1 MAAKRTTKTE
11 EKIRCALTELL
22 PQKGLAG
29 MTVSDVCRVAGINR
43 GTFYAHY
50 TDKFDLMDKQIQ
62 RLADTL
68 TQIVLGMGEA
78 DGKTAAVTP
87 EHKTPGASDET
98 YELFAKERVV
108 ACLTYVYEN
117 YAFIAALTANGSD
130 ARLKDFVKE
139 LIGELFEKSAAARG
153 LELRIERDDY
163 GREMLF
169 SGITSVFWLWLQKGC
184 PETPEEITKIVW
196 THKSLSP
203 EELASI

>member
-11 EKIRCALTELL
+11 AKIRCALTELL

-50 TDKFDLMDKQIQ
+50 TDKFDLMDQQIQ

-68 TQIVLGMGEA
+68 TQIVLGDGE
-78 DGKTAAVTP
+78 GTGETAAVLARKAP
-87 EHKTPGASDET
+87 EASDDT
-98 YELFAKERVV
+98 CELFAKERVV

-130 ARLKDFVKE
+130 TRLKDFVKE

-169 SGITSVFWLWLQKGC
+169 SGITSVFWLWLSKGC
-184 PETPEEITKIVW
+184 PEAPEEITEIVW